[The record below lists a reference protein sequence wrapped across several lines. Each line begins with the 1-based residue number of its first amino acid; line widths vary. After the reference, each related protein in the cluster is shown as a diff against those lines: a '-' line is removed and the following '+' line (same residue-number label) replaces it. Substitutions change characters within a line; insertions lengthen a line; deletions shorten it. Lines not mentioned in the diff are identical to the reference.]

1 MANAQ
6 GETDLAAVG
15 ALFGD
20 PVRARVLL
28 ALTGGR
34 ALSASMLAMEAGSSA
49 SALSGHLR
57 KLLDAGMVTAT
68 RHGRFRYYRLA
79 GPHVAELIE
88 VMGQFAPTRPIA
100 SLRAGTR
107 ANALRRGRRCYDH
120 LAGRLGCALTSAFIS
135 AGYLTGH
142 DGSVDFERIKGA
154 GKAVGVVDP
163 VDYTLTDPGLLA
175 LEELGGRPPSSRV
188 VRCCVDWTEQRH
200 HMAGDVGRL
209 VMERFE
215 HHDWV
220 RPGGQPRVMTLTD
233 EGRAELAARF
243 DLDLTTVDV
252 AVPA

>member
-1 MANAQ
+1 MSKAH
-6 GETDLAAVG
+6 GETDLSAVG

-20 PVRARVLL
+20 PVRARVML

-57 KLLDAGMVTAT
+57 KLLDAGMITAA
-68 RHGRFRYYRLA
+68 RQGRFRYYRLA

-88 VMGQFAPTRPIA
+88 VMGRFAPTRPIA

-107 ANALRRGRRCYDH
+107 ANALRRGRRCYNH
-120 LAGRLGCALTSAFIS
+120 LAGRIGCELTSAFIS

-142 DGSVDFERIKGA
+142 DGSVDFERIKGS
-154 GKAVGVVDP
+154 GKAVGVLDP
-163 VDYTLTDPGLLA
+163 IDYTLTDPGLAA
-175 LEELGGRPPSSRV
+175 LEGLGGRLPSGRV

-200 HMAGDVGRL
+200 HMAGETGRL
-209 VMERFE
+209 IMERFE
-215 HHDWV
+215 HHDWI
-220 RPGGQPRVMTLTD
+220 RPGGQPRVMALTD

-243 DLDLTTVDV
+243 GVDLTTVDV